1 MNVTKSTVLQTSPFI
16 RGFLAGIIFGAII
29 LAFIAWSFQQ
39 FERRKNYDNYTW
51 IVVAAQDIAP
61 GTVLTLDML
70 KKEIIPDNQRFISQT
85 ISPYDGHFLI
95 GARTLFALKTG
106 EALFWNGLSVGLTH
120 NQCQQACQWVAES
133 GNQKVVCAFD
143 ARRGATN
150 CAWTGHEN
158 NLIPS
163 ELLK

>member
-1 MNVTKSTVLQTSPFI
+1 MNVTKSTFSQTSPFI

-39 FERRKNYDNYTW
+39 SERRKNYDNYTW

-95 GARTLFALKTG
+95 GARILFALKTG